1 MELVGIKEIAKMAG
15 VSVSTVSNVINGR
28 KNVGKETRERVL
40 QICEEM
46 GYQPNLMGRSL
57 KSGKTNTI
65 VFNFSDF
72 ERSFYLKIIK
82 GINDYLSENGF
93 DLIVCTT
100 SSSKNFMRNNFA
112 GGAIV
117 LDKKMDNDFLASV
130 ADEQFPIVVMD
141 RIVNNDYIKSVIVEN
156 YTVMCDLVQSLI
168 GKGFRDFGYI
178 GGIESSLDHQE
189 RFQAFKDT
197 LEKNNI
203 SFQRTNYYFGDF
215 TEESGYRAANILTL
229 SNNLPEVL
237 VCANDNMAIG
247 AIKALKESN
256 YSVPKDISVTGFD
269 DASIAETYGLTTVS
283 IPRYESGYLAAKEL
297 VEMIRGTANK
307 DIFKIS
313 AKMKWRSSVK

>member
-1 MELVGIKEIAKMAG
+1 MVGIKDIAKIAG

-28 KNVGKETRERVL
+28 KNVGKKTRERVL

-46 GYQPNLMGRSL
+46 GYQPNLIGKSL
-57 KSGKTNTI
+57 KSGRTNTI
-65 VFNFSDF
+65 VFNFSNF

-100 SSSKNFMRNNFA
+100 SSSKKFMRNNFTQ
-112 GGAIV
+112 GAIV
-117 LDKKMDNDFLASV
+117 LDKKMDNDFLISV
-130 ADEQFPIVVMD
+130 ANEQFPIVVMD
-141 RIVNNDYIKSVIVEN
+141 RIVDNDYIKSVIVEN
-156 YTVMCDLVQSLI
+156 YTVMCELVQSLI
-168 GKGFRDFGYI
+168 DKGFRDFGYI
-178 GGIESSLDHQE
+178 GGYETSLDHQE

-197 LEKNNI
+197 LKKNDI
-203 SFQRTNYYFGDF
+203 HFKQTHYYFGDF

-229 SNNLPEVL
+229 SNDLPEIL

-256 YSVPKDISVTGFD
+256 YSIPQDISITGFD
-269 DASIAETYGLTTVS
+269 DASAAETYGLTTVA

-297 VEMIRGTANK
+297 VEMIRGTGNK

-313 AKMKWRSSVK
+313 AKLKWRTSVK